1 MYPMAA
7 TNHMKKGRNMKILIG
22 FNGYYVSKDAVAL
35 ALKHA
40 KAFNASVDIVTMLEK
55 GHALHLDDMEK
66 ADTALDEAKDT
77 FDKLSIPCQTKV
89 ITNEL
94 TAGENLVAFARK
106 NEIDMLIIGIKRRSK
121 VSKMLLGS
129 TAQYVILNAPCPV
142 LSIQ

>member
-1 MYPMAA
+1 
-7 TNHMKKGRNMKILIG
+7 MKKGRNMKILIG

-77 FDKLSIPCQTKV
+77 FDKLSIPCRTKV
-89 ITNEL
+89 ITNKL
-94 TAGENLVAFARK
+94 TAGENLVAFSRDHD
-106 NEIDMLIIGIKRRSK
+106 IDMLIIGIKRRSK